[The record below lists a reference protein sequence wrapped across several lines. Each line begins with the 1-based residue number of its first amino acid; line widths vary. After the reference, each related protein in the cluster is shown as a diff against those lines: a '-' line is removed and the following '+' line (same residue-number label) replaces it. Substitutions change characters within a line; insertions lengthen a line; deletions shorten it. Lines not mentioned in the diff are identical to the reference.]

1 MKWISTRTLRR
12 RWKNM
17 VRRIVF
23 HSYSQYGED
32 LIIDAI
38 LGIDRPFYVDIG
50 ANHPKHLSNTYRFYR
65 RGGTGINVEPDPS
78 AFPDLATARPSDI
91 NLPIGISV
99 TSGTLPFY
107 RISASTLSTFNKSD
121 ADLSVA
127 DGYRLLQTVQVP
139 IETLA
144 VILERH
150 RPKGAIDFISIDV
163 EGYEIE
169 ILKSNDWS
177 RFRPTVIVLEIN
189 RNQTSLLEYMGQLD
203 YVLVMNNGTNGI
215 FLDRKARQPLL
226 CTPKD

>member
-1 MKWISTRTLRR
+1 
-12 RWKNM
+12 M

-50 ANHPKHLSNTYRFYR
+50 ANHPQHLSNTYRFYR

-78 AFPDLATARPSDI
+78 AFPDLANARPSDI

-189 RNQTSLLEYMGQLD
+189 RNQTSLL
-203 YVLVMNNGTNGI
+203 N
-215 FLDRKARQPLL
+215 
-226 CTPKD
+226 

>member
-1 MKWISTRTLRR
+1 
-12 RWKNM
+12 M

-50 ANHPKHLSNTYRFYR
+50 ANHPKYLSNTYRFYR
-65 RGGTGINVEPDPS
+65 RGGTGINIEPDPS
-78 AFPDLATARPSDI
+78 AFPGLATARTSDI

-150 RPKGAIDFISIDV
+150 RPKGSIDFISIDV

-177 RFRPTVIVLEIN
+177 RFRPTVVVLEIN

-215 FLDRKARQPLL
+215 FLDRKARQPLW
-226 CTPKD
+226 CKPKD

>member
-1 MKWISTRTLRR
+1 
-12 RWKNM
+12 M

-107 RISASTLSTFNKSD
+107 R
-121 ADLSVA
+121 
-127 DGYRLLQTVQVP
+127 LLQIIQVP

-150 RPKGAIDFISIDV
+150 RPKGSIDFISIDV

-177 RFRPTVIVLEIN
+177 RFRPTVVVLEIN

-215 FLDRKARQPLL
+215 FLDRKARQPLS
-226 CTPKD
+226 CKPKD

>member
-1 MKWISTRTLRR
+1 
-12 RWKNM
+12 M

-23 HSYSQYGED
+23 YSYSQYGED

-78 AFPDLATARPSDI
+78 AFPDLAAARPSDI
-91 NLPIGISV
+91 NMPIGIGV
-99 TSGTLPFY
+99 TSETLPFY
-107 RISASTLSTFNKSD
+107 RMSANTLSTFNKAD
-121 ADLSVA
+121 ADLSVGN
-127 DGYRLLQTVQVP
+127 GYRLLQTVQVP

-144 VILERH
+144 IILERH

-163 EGYEIE
+163 EGFEIQ

-189 RNQTSLLEYMGQLD
+189 RNQASLLEYMSQLD

-215 FLDRKARQPLL
+215 FLDRTARQQRP
-226 CTPKD
+226 C